1 MIDEILEAYPD
12 EVFLKADGFDE
23 AIIGV
28 NEYPMKLIYSVKRC
42 IEILEKDM
50 STEDAIEYFNFN
62 VYGAYVGEQTPIWC
76 WDNF

>member
-28 NEYPMKLIYSVKRC
+28 NEYPLKLIYSVKRC
-42 IEILEKDM
+42 IEILERDM
-50 STEDAIEYFNFN
+50 STEDAIEHFNFN
-62 VYGAYVGEQTPIWC
+62 IYGAYMGEQTPIWC